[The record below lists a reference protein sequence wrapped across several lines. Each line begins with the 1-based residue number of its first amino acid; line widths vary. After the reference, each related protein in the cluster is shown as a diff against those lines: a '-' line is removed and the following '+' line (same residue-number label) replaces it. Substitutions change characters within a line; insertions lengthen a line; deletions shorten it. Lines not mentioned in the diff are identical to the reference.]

1 MSTTE
6 IRSHVSVDELLN
18 GVAQL
23 ETPELE
29 RFISRVLSL
38 RAKRVSP
45 SVSQDEAELLEKI
58 NQGLSS
64 DVQQRYDEL
73 TAKRR
78 AEILTPE
85 EHKELLALIDHNEE
99 ADAER
104 LQALTELAQLRH
116 ISVPSLMA
124 ELGIRS
130 PTYA

>member
-6 IRSHVSVDELLN
+6 VRSRVSVDELLN

-29 RFISRVLSL
+29 RFISGVLSL
-38 RAKRVSP
+38 RAKRVAP
-45 SVSQDEAELLEKI
+45 SVSQEEAQLLEKI
-58 NQGLSS
+58 NEGLSPA
-64 DVQQRYDEL
+64 VQQRYDEL

-85 EHKELLALIDHNEE
+85 EYQELLALIDRNEL

-104 LQALTELAQLRH
+104 IQALTELAQLRR
-116 ISVPSLMA
+116 VPILSLMA
-124 ELGIRS
+124 ELGIGP

>member
-6 IRSHVSVDELLN
+6 IRPHVSVDELLN

-58 NQGLSS
+58 NQGLPL

-124 ELGIRS
+124 ELGIRP

>member
-6 IRSHVSVDELLN
+6 IRSRVAVDELLN
-18 GVAQL
+18 EVAQL

-29 RFISRVLSL
+29 RFISCVLSL
-38 RAKRVSP
+38 RAKRVAP
-45 SVSQDEAELLEKI
+45 SVSRDEAALLEKI
-58 NQGLSS
+58 NQGLPP

-78 AEILTPE
+78 AATLTPE
-85 EHKELLALIDHNEE
+85 EHKELLALTDHNEE

-104 LQALTELAQLRH
+104 LQALTKLAQLRH

-124 ELGIRS
+124 ELGVRP